1 MSTQR
6 KPEFIE
12 EPLSEQ
18 SVQDYLEAN
27 PDFFE
32 RHRALLRTLEL
43 PHQAGGTV
51 SLVERQVSALRQKEL
66 KLERQL
72 KELIGVARDNDVLA
86 AKVHELSLQL
96 LAARD
101 IQQTV
106 SAVEEAMRVAFGAD
120 QAILVLFGDPAAFD
134 DIKAGRFFRVVERND
149 DSIKPFTTFLGG
161 SGPRCGQIRDAQNEF
176 LFKDDAG
183 EIGSV
188 ALLPLGKKAE
198 IGFMAIGSNDAGRF
212 HPGMRMDF
220 LSRIG
225 DLVCGALKR
234 F

>member
-1 MSTQR
+1 MSTQT
-6 KPEFIE
+6 KPEFLD

-18 SVQDYLEAN
+18 DVHSYLEAH

-32 RHRALLRTLEL
+32 RHRELLRTLEL

-51 SLVERQVSALRQKEL
+51 SLIERQVSALRQKEL
-66 KLERQL
+66 KLERKL

-86 AKVHELSLQL
+86 AKIHELSLQL

-106 SAVEEAMRVAFGAD
+106 SVIEEAMRVGFGAD
-120 QAILVLFGDPAAFD
+120 QAVMVLFGDPAAFD
-134 DIKAGRFFRVVERND
+134 DIDAGRFFRVVERND
-149 DSIKPFTTFLGG
+149 DAIKPFSTFLGG
-161 SGPRCGQIRDAQNEF
+161 SGPRCGQIRDAQREF
-176 LFKDDAG
+176 LFRNDA
-183 EIGSV
+183 EEMGSV
-188 ALLPLGKKAE
+188 ALTPLGKKAE
-198 IGFMAIGSNDAGRF
+198 IGFMAIGSNDRDRF
-212 HPGMRMDF
+212 HPGMSMDF